1 MILDGHCKVTFW
13 NPCCNRWGSWQ
24 RCEWFPLN
32 ILEKQLPAFCA
43 RPFAACVRSVRS
55 SLRDALGRNSFNRG
69 MGDIF
74 LEKHLCLTRMRMR
87 MRMWMMMMMTLI
99 DPSLSIRLSLTGCET
114 NHNLWSWARACHVC
128 QRLTQQSPAKVLYS
142 RGLHWASAST
152 LPCMPSGA
160 APWTFDWNST
170 GSQLH
175 VPSCSRFSPRW
186 CPFPLH

>member
-1 MILDGHCKVTFW
+1 MDIAKWHSETLVATGGALGSGASGSLSTFW
-13 NPCCNRWGSWQ
+13 
-24 RCEWFPLN
+24 
-32 ILEKQLPAFCA
+32 K
-43 RPFAACVRSVRS
+43 S
-55 SLRDALGRNSFNRG
+55 SCLRFVLDPSLHALGPLGRHWG
-69 MGDIF
+69 MRWAGIHSTEGWGTF
-74 LEKHLCLTRMRMR
+74 LEKHLCLTRMR